1 MGARRTPPRRQAG
14 ATAVELALA
23 GSMLIALLLGITGF
37 AHWIMTME
45 MVSEATRTGARMA
58 VVCDM
63 NAAAIKAAIQNKVPQ
78 LSLQS
83 AQVGLE
89 YLPAGCVKA
98 TCQAVRV
105 SLSGVSYAPWF
116 PAGGSSFTVP
126 PFTTSLPRES
136 LESVNA
142 AGETNP
148 VCS

>member
-1 MGARRTPPRRQAG
+1 MRTLHGQSGAA
-14 ATAVELALA
+14 AVELALVGA
-23 GSMLIALLLGITGF
+23 MLMTLLLGIVGF

-63 NAAAIKAAIQNKVPQ
+63 NAASIKAAIQNKVPQ
-78 LSLQS
+78 LSLTN

-89 YLPAGCVKA
+89 YVPAGCVKA
-98 TCQAVRV
+98 TCQAVSV
-105 SLSGVSYAPWF
+105 SLSGVSYVPWF
-116 PAGGSSFTVP
+116 PAGASSFTVP

-136 LESVNA
+136 LESLNA
-142 AGETNP
+142 AGESNP